1 MPSRDARSVC
11 PPFGVFRGRIP
22 SSEPPESSAPCW
34 CAVATGY
41 PLGNCDSPKIETG
54 LGYLT
59 RLGAVSDC
67 SWPPSSMFAL
77 LTRATAPEELVNFA
91 SARAPCDAHA
101 KGSFP
106 PAGPD
111 LSPVT
116 WDYLGD
122 LRQSQLPQLPIS
134 RPYWKCLNINRLAIG
149 CGLRLPLRTRL
160 TLARLALTRNP

>member
-1 MPSRDARSVC
+1 VPSRDARSVC

-122 LRQSQLPQLPIS
+122 LRQSQLPQLPVFGAAT
-134 RPYWKCLNINRLAIG
+134 K
-149 CGLRLPLRTRL
+149 RL
-160 TLARLALTRNP
+160 TPLYTDSICNCY